1 MKQQP
6 LLAHAWGC
14 SWTSLTQE
22 WVCGQRG
29 GCEGLGEIVEGS
41 LAESNPP
48 AARQASL
55 SVVRG
60 FRQPAH

>member
-1 MKQQP
+1 MHEAVPEHPRSRSECVGSGVDVK
-6 LLAHAWGC
+6 
-14 SWTSLTQE
+14 
-22 WVCGQRG
+22 
-29 GCEGLGEIVEGS
+29 GLGEIVKGS

-60 FRQPAH
+60 FRQLAH